1 MTIKKATPPKQSSP
15 LACTRNTDANHQGH
29 ASKHKRTKIAQVL
42 AHLIDRRSIT
52 SIEAFSQY
60 KATRLSAIIH
70 KLRGRYSLNI
80 STEILD
86 DLEGGTRFGRYHLAD
101 SALVSASKLLEQL
114 DSQSNKKC
122 GGADA

>member
-42 AHLIDRRSIT
+42 AHLIEYRSIT
-52 SIEAFSQY
+52 TLEAFGLY
-60 KATRLSAIIH
+60 RATRLSAVIH
-70 KLRGRYSLNI
+70 QLRERYGLNI
-80 STEILD
+80 FTEMLNCPD
-86 DLEGGTRFGRYHLAD
+86 SGARFGRYHLTESGLLNAARVL
-101 SALVSASKLLEQL
+101 ALL
-114 DSQSNKKC
+114 DGQSEKQA